1 MLRRIAKKVR
11 RTFAGKSNAQFQAS
25 SRDDLVEV
33 FSDDLVRVTALGD
46 LNCPNIFLCFTG
58 VKQGMGGI
66 GAEEFVGSTRMPDF
80 CALFVS
86 DLKRSWFNSFPE
98 SHLVEAIGD
107 IVEGKRIVTVGNSM
121 GGYGAIWATKPF
133 PVETAIAFAPQF
145 SVHPD
150 VVSEETRWEEWRRD
164 ISIWRHRSLE
174 TYFNDETKYFTF
186 NGDDDALHWSHFPT
200 KPNTEH
206 FLLPNSGHAPAA
218 MLKDAG
224 VLTAT
229 IESCV
234 AGVSPMEILQ
244 HHIPGIRYL

>member
-11 RTFAGKSNAQFQAS
+11 RRLAGDPNAQFRAS

-33 FSDDLVRVTALGD
+33 FSDECLRVTALGD
-46 LNCPNIFLCFTG
+46 LKSPNIFLCFTG

-80 CALFVS
+80 SALFIS
-86 DLKRSWFNSFPE
+86 DLKRSWFNSFAE
-98 SHLVEAIGD
+98 SHLAEAIGG

-121 GGYGAIWATKPF
+121 GGYGAIWATRPF
-133 PVETAIAFAPQF
+133 PVATAIAFAPQF
-145 SVHPD
+145 SVHPE
-150 VVSEETRWEEWRRD
+150 VVPQESRWQEWRRD
-164 ISIWRHRSLE
+164 ISTWRHRSLE
-174 TYFNDETKYFTF
+174 TFFNDETKYFTF
-186 NGDDDALHWSHFPT
+186 NGDEDGLHWRHFPT

-218 MLKDAG
+218 ALKDAG
-224 VLTAT
+224 VLTAA

-234 AGVSPMEILQ
+234 AGESPMDMLRQ
-244 HHIPGIRYL
+244 HVPGVRHL